1 MLLSNLPAH
10 LMRALL
16 ALGLVCCAAVAHAQW
31 QYRDAQGRMVF
42 SDQPPPPGTKDAD
55 IVKGPGFT
63 TNKPQTPRTDMP
75 RPDMSGPRNST
86 PSATSPVA
94 PPAAPAAAARP
105 GSAPAAA
112 QAPQA
117 QRGSTSR
124 GVVYTDGTS
133 GTPPTP
139 DAKAQGKDGKA
150 PATKDGK
157 DGKPA
162 EKPLTPEEA
171 FQKRQAEAR
180 EAEEKAAK
188 AKAEADRKAQA
199 CTQNREALRNI
210 ESGQRIATTDA
221 KGERVFLDDAQRA
234 ARAAQLRDAVAKTC
248 N

>member
-1 MLLSNLPAH
+1 MPLPNSLAHIARATLALSLLLST
-10 LMRALL
+10 
-16 ALGLVCCAAVAHAQW
+16 AAAHAQW

-42 SDQPPPPGTKDAD
+42 SDQPPPPGTKDSD
-55 IVKGPGFT
+55 IIKGPGFT
-63 TNKPQTPRTDMP
+63 TNKPQAPRADMP

-86 PSATSPVA
+86 PSANAAAASP
-94 PPAAPAAAARP
+94 APAAAAA
-105 GSAPAAA
+105 S
-112 QAPQA
+112 A

-133 GTPPTP
+133 ATPPAP
-139 DAKAQGKDGKA
+139 DAKAAAAKDGKA
-150 PATKDGK
+150 AAPTAAKDA
-157 DGKPA
+157 KPA

-171 FQKRQAEAR
+171 FQKRQKEAR

-188 AKAEADRKAQA
+188 TKADADRKAQA
-199 CTQNREALRNI
+199 CNQNREALRNL
-210 ESGQRIATTDA
+210 ESGQRVATTDA

>member
-1 MLLSNLPAH
+1 MLLPNSLAH
-10 LMRALL
+10 IARATLALSL
-16 ALGLVCCAAVAHAQW
+16 ALGTAAAHAQW

-42 SDQPPPPGTKDAD
+42 SDQPPPPGTKDSD
-55 IVKGPGFT
+55 IIKGPGFT
-63 TNKPQTPRTDMP
+63 TNKPQAPRADMP

-86 PSATSPVA
+86 PSANAASASP
-94 PPAAPAAAARP
+94 APAAA
-105 GSAPAAA
+105 PAS
-112 QAPQA
+112 A

-133 GTPPTP
+133 ATPPAP
-139 DAKAQGKDGKA
+139 DAKAAAAKDGKA
-150 PATKDGK
+150 AAPTAAKDA
-157 DGKPA
+157 KPA

-171 FQKRQAEAR
+171 FQKRQKEAR

-188 AKAEADRKAQA
+188 TKADADRKAQA
-199 CTQNREALRNI
+199 CNQNREALRNL
-210 ESGQRIATTDA
+210 ESGQRVATTDA

>member
-1 MLLSNLPAH
+1 MLLPNSLAH
-10 LMRALL
+10 IARATL
-16 ALGLVCCAAVAHAQW
+16 ALSLVLGTAAAHAQW

-42 SDQPPPPGTKDAD
+42 SDQPPPPGTKDSD
-55 IVKGPGFT
+55 IIKGPGFT
-63 TNKPQTPRTDMP
+63 TNKPQAPRTDMP
-75 RPDMSGPRNST
+75 KPDMSGPRNST

-94 PPAAPAAAARP
+94 PAASQAPAAAAP
-105 GSAPAAA
+105 
-112 QAPQA
+112 

-139 DAKAQGKDGKA
+139 DAKAA
-150 PATKDGK
+150 AATKDAKAASPAAAK
-157 DGKPA
+157 DAKPA

-171 FQKRQAEAR
+171 FQKRQKDAR

-199 CTQNREALRNI
+199 CNQNREALRNL
-210 ESGQRIATTDA
+210 ESGQRVATTDA

-234 ARAAQLRDAVAKTC
+234 ARVAQLRDAVAKTC

>member
-1 MLLSNLPAH
+1 MLLPNSLAH
-10 LMRALL
+10 IARATLALSL
-16 ALGLVCCAAVAHAQW
+16 ALGTAAAHAQW

-42 SDQPPPPGTKDAD
+42 SDQPPPPGTKDSD
-55 IVKGPGFT
+55 IIKGPGFT
-63 TNKPQTPRTDMP
+63 TNKPQAPRADMP

-86 PSATSPVA
+86 PSANAAAASP
-94 PPAAPAAAARP
+94 APAAAAA
-105 GSAPAAA
+105 S
-112 QAPQA
+112 A

-133 GTPPTP
+133 ATPPAP
-139 DAKAQGKDGKA
+139 DAKAAAAKDGKA
-150 PATKDGK
+150 AAPTAAKDA
-157 DGKPA
+157 KPA

-171 FQKRQAEAR
+171 FQKRQKEAR

-188 AKAEADRKAQA
+188 TKADADRKAQA
-199 CTQNREALRNI
+199 CNQNREALRNL
-210 ESGQRIATTDA
+210 ESGQRVATTDA

>member
-1 MLLSNLPAH
+1 MLLPQPIAH
-10 LMRALL
+10 VTRALL
-16 ALGLVCCAAVAHAQW
+16 AIALVFCATAAQAQW

-42 SDQPPPPGTKDAD
+42 SDQPPPPGTKDSD
-55 IVKGPGFT
+55 IIKGPGFT
-63 TNKPQTPRTDMP
+63 TNKPQAPRTDMP
-75 RPDMSGPRNST
+75 RPDMSGPKNST

-94 PPAAPAAAARP
+94 PAAAPAPAARPTPQAAPAA
-105 GSAPAAA
+105 
-112 QAPQA
+112 PQG

-133 GTPPTP
+133 GAPAAADGKTAPAK
-139 DAKAQGKDGKA
+139 DAKA
-150 PATKDGK
+150 PASK

-180 EAEEKAAK
+180 EAEEKATK
-188 AKAEADRKAQA
+188 AKADADRKAQA
-199 CTQNREALRNI
+199 CNQNREALRSI